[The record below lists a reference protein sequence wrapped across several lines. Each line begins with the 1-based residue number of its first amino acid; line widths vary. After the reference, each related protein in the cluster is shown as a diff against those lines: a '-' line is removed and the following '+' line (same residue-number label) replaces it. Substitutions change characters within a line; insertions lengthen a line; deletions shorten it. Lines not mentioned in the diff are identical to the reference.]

1 MTEIT
6 DDQAILLERTLQ
18 TNKEVIAE
26 NRKLQ
31 DELKSRDEEHN
42 QVLHDVLKELQEL
55 KENRKNFAN
64 REQSRLP
71 RENTGSPSSPKLSG
85 KYFALKHFE
94 NK

>member
-31 DELKSRDEEHN
+31 DELNSRDEENN

-55 KENRKNFAN
+55 KENRNGQYKMQTADC
-64 REQSRLP
+64 RPGTKCRLGAKC
-71 RENTGSPSSPKLSG
+71 RLQT
-85 KYFALKHFE
+85 AD
-94 NK
+94 